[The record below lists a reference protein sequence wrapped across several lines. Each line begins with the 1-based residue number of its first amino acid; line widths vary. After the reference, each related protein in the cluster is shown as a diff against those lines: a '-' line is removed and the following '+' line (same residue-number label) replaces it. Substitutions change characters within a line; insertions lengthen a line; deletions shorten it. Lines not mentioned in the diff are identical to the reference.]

1 MPERPFSS
9 GNQFRWAYLRAVSP
23 PGTAAAVLVVAYY
36 AVLIDLNDAMWRAV
50 GIAVAIAAVVLTPL
64 CQILQRRIESRIVRT
79 IDREAAGLAS
89 HDEIRAAFADA
100 TAVPL
105 RGTVAL
111 VSIWVVAAALVPVVL
126 IAALEDGTGFAI
138 SALTLASF
146 TAGLATAP
154 FNFYRIRAVAAPQRD
169 YWARQLD
176 SQERAEANHELS
188 LRWKLVFPISAISLA
203 TVAFAGMLTYSMAS
217 GAVEL
222 RDAHVKE
229 GYLGAVA
236 RQVGEGGTAVLA
248 EVEKEARRFGVA
260 EAILLIDAHDGAV
273 LEGDA
278 DLLTPSEIALVRAS
292 ESSGTGA
299 AFESRNSFAWST
311 IADGDWILV
320 AATPRRS
327 FSSTVEDMLLIW
339 GLVAVAVVGFSTA
352 TAWLVMR
359 DILGTSRA
367 LRDEVE
373 RVAGGDL
380 RPGNVIESEDELG
393 RLSRTFD
400 RMVISVRE
408 TVTAVADAASLV
420 DGSAA
425 DLVSI
430 GTVVAGATADQV
442 SGIEQATASMGAIR
456 EQVSGITRSSEILT
470 GHVEEASSS
479 VLELGAAGEEM
490 NQTAVALN
498 AQVEE
503 VSNSIEQMI
512 RSVSQVGE
520 NTEGLSE
527 AVLETSSSM
536 SEMTRSTQAVEG
548 HATETARLS
557 NEVIEFSED
566 GRVKVQETIR
576 GMEDIRDATTSA
588 EDVIRSLA
596 GRMKEIGAIVDVI
609 DDVADETNLLA
620 LNAAIIAAQSGDQ
633 GRAFSVVADE
643 IKDLADRVLS
653 STKEIDSLIRAVQSE
668 SSNAAQAIQLGAESV
683 QSGVDL
689 SAQAGV
695 SLEEITS
702 AARDSGSRID
712 EIVHA
717 MQEQSRG
724 AGHVEGLMQR
734 VSRRVE
740 EISRAA
746 AEQEHGNEVVMRGS
760 VVMREVAQQTQ
771 NTTEEQSRGALR
783 IRESMES
790 VRDTVEQIHRS
801 LQGQSEATNEAA
813 SFLEQIFQRTHAHD
827 ESTEKMLA
835 AAESL
840 KAQANGL
847 RDNVR
852 RFRTA

>member
-1 MPERPFSS
+1 MSERPYSRGS
-9 GNQFRWAYLRAVSP
+9 QFRWAYLRAVSP
-23 PGTAAAVLVVAYY
+23 PGTAAAILVVAYY
-36 AVLIDLNDAMWRAV
+36 AVLLDLNDAMWRAV

-89 HDEIRAAFADA
+89 HDEIRAAFGDI

-111 VSIWVVAAALVPVVL
+111 VSVWVVAAALVPVVL
-126 IAALEDGTGFAI
+126 IATLEDGSLFAVF
-138 SALTLASF
+138 ALTLAAF
-146 TAGLATAP
+146 TAGLASAP
-154 FNFYRIRAVAAPQRD
+154 FNFYGIRAIAAPQRD
-169 YWARQLD
+169 TWARQLD
-176 SQERAEANHELS
+176 SNERAEANQELS

-203 TVAFAGMLTYSMAS
+203 TVVFAGMLTYSLAS
-217 GAVEL
+217 RSVEL
-222 RDAHVKE
+222 RDAEVKE
-229 GYLGAVA
+229 SYLDAIAG
-236 RQVGEGGTAVLA
+236 QVGKGGTAVLA
-248 EVEKEARRFGVA
+248 EAEENAQRFGVA
-260 EAILLIDAHDGAV
+260 EALLLIDAHDGAV

-278 DLLTPSEIALVRAS
+278 ELLTSGEIAMIREIA
-292 ESSGTGA
+292 SGTGA
-299 AFESRNSFAWST
+299 AFESPNSFAWST
-311 IADGDWILV
+311 IADGAWILV
-320 AATPRRS
+320 AATPTRS
-327 FSSTVEDMLLIW
+327 FSSTDDGMLLVW
-339 GLVAVAVVGFSTA
+339 CLVAVAVVGFSTVS
-352 TAWLVMR
+352 AWLVMR

-367 LRDEVE
+367 LRDELD

-380 RPGNVIESEDELG
+380 RPGKIIESEDEFG
-393 RLSRTFD
+393 RLARTFD

-408 TVTAVADAASLV
+408 TVTSVADAASLV
-420 DGSAA
+420 DLSAA
-425 DLVSI
+425 ELASI

-442 SGIEQATASMGAIR
+442 AGIKQATASMAAIR
-456 EQVSGITRSSEILT
+456 EQVGGITRSSEILT

-557 NEVIEFSED
+557 KQVIDCSED
-566 GRVKVQETIR
+566 GRLKVQETIR
-576 GMEDIRDATTSA
+576 GMEEIRDATTSA
-588 EDVIRSLA
+588 EEVIRSLA

-668 SSNAAQAIQLGAESV
+668 SSNAAHAIQRGAESV

-702 AARDSGSRID
+702 AARDSGTRID

-717 MQEQSRG
+717 MREQSRG
-724 AGHVEGLMQR
+724 AGHVEGLMER

-740 EISRAA
+740 EIRRAA
-746 AEQEHGNEVVMRGS
+746 SEQEHGNEVVMRGS

-783 IRESMES
+783 IRDSMES
-790 VRDTVEQIHRS
+790 VRDTVEEIHHS
-801 LQGQSEATNEAA
+801 LQGQSEASNEAA

-840 KAQANGL
+840 KAQADGL

-852 RFRTA
+852 RFRTE